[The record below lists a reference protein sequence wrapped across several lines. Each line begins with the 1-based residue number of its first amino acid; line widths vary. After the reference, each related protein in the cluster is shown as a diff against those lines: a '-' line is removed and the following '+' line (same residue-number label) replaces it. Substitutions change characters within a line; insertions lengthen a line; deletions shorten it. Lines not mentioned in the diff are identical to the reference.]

1 MEDSPMS
8 LDKWAVAF
16 WLEANAKNSISSYE
30 VHRALGPGLLESIY
44 ETALCIELQDR
55 GLKYARQVC
64 VSARY
69 KGQTVGE
76 YRVDLIVEDRV
87 VVEVKCVA
95 NITPVFEAQLMAYLR
110 LTGKRVGLLINF
122 NARLIKDDLR
132 RKII

>member
-1 MEDSPMS
+1 M
-8 LDKWAVAF
+8 
-16 WLEANAKNSISSYE
+16 
-30 VHRALGPGLLESIY
+30 
-44 ETALCIELQDR
+44 
-55 GLKYARQVC
+55 KYARQVC